1 MRAGPIVEQSFY
13 LRPVEIVA
21 QELLGKLLCKGGV
34 VLRITEVEAYGG
46 PEDSASHCR
55 FGKTPRNEPMW
66 GMGGHCYV
74 YLCYGVH
81 QMLNIVAGPAGEGA
95 AALVRCCEVLGGAE
109 TVLERRRAKTAG
121 PNLCNGPGK
130 VGQALAIDKTY
141 NFHPLYKKGGLALR
155 DGPAP
160 ASVELAR
167 RVGISYASERD
178 RSAMLRF
185 IGKWG

>member
-1 MRAGPIVEQSFY
+1 MRAAPLIEMQFY

-21 QELLGKLLCKGGV
+21 QELLGKLLCKDNV

-66 GMGGHCYV
+66 GAGGHCYV

-81 QMLNIVAGPAGEGA
+81 QMLNIVTGIAGEGS
-95 AALVRCCEVLGGAE
+95 AALIRSCEVLGGAK
-109 TVLERRRAKTAG
+109 TVAARRNAKMG
-121 PNLCNGPGK
+121 PTLCNGPGK
-130 VGQALAIDKTY
+130 VAQALAIDKSY
-141 NFHPLYKKGGLALR
+141 NFHPLYERGGLTLR
-155 DGPAP
+155 DGEAP
-160 ASVELAR
+160 ASIECAK
-167 RVGISYASERD
+167 RVGIAYADEMD